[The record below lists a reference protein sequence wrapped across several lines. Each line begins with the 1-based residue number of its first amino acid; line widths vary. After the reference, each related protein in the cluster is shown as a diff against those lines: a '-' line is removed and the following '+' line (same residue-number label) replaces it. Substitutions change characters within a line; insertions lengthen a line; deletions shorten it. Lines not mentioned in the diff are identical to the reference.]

1 MLGME
6 RDKPVA
12 RCNAPGQVARLS
24 GRAKPWGANR
34 TSSPW
39 MSCPIR
45 NGGVDRLGRG
55 PLRQPPPQPARGT
68 SGSIGLLARLVVI
81 AREGMSART
90 EANCAAVVGGEF
102 SQLSRVGYPVRPGLV
117 PFLLCACL
125 PYLLETRS
133 LTGKQ
138 LLFPS
143 GHQGKGGLRAARPGK
158 APSESGAGSLT
169 PPCA

>member
-1 MLGME
+1 ME
-6 RDKPVA
+6 GWIVSA
-12 RCNAPGQVARLS
+12 AAPYVNLLQL
-24 GRAKPWGANR
+24 
-34 TSSPW
+34 
-39 MSCPIR
+39 
-45 NGGVDRLGRG
+45 
-55 PLRQPPPQPARGT
+55 ARGT

-81 AREGMSART
+81 AGEGMSART

-102 SQLSRVGYPVRPGLV
+102 SQVSRVGYPVRPGLV

-169 PPCA
+169 PPCAWNAGRVGVKDESSGKLSEDQP